1 MSLTNLRH
9 FVRIRSIMK
18 APFFFPAFALAVL
31 IGFTPPIAQ
40 AAETNAPT
48 RKKSSGKKKKAAR
61 KKGKNKKTK
70 TSANDNQKAVD
81 AERERASRIKRQE
94 ARKIQV
100 APGPKNSEATQ
111 ALAELVFNGQ
121 DDADTAGKLITE
133 GADVNARLETGDPLL
148 WFTAFSGKNKI
159 AARLIEAGADV
170 DAPNAMADQTALM
183 RAIRA
188 QNTEMVSL
196 LLDAGADPN
205 KKDKHGYSV
214 VAYAGE
220 YKSPVKVWQKLLDA
234 GADITEHSL
243 LEGAPTPLLWNVM
256 RSDAEVVA
264 WLLKHGASP
273 ETGVLGDSEQTPL
286 KHAVDNNDAVMVRLL
301 VDAGADINKLAP
313 EIQSAAKALLKQA
326 GR

>member
-1 MSLTNLRH
+1 
-9 FVRIRSIMK
+9 MK
-18 APFFFPAFALAVL
+18 ASFFFPAFALAVL
-31 IGFTPPIAQ
+31 IGFTPPSAQ

-48 RKKSSGKKKKAAR
+48 RKKSSGKKAAR

-81 AERERASRIKRQE
+81 AERVRASRIKRQE

-111 ALAELVFNGQ
+111 ALAKLVFNGQ

-133 GADVNARLETGDPLL
+133 GADVNARLETGDPML
-148 WFTAFSGKNKI
+148 WYTAFSGQNKM

-170 DAPNAMADQTALM
+170 DAPNAMADQTAQM
-183 RAIRA
+183 RALKV

-205 KKDKHGYSV
+205 KKDKYGYSV

-256 RSDAEVVA
+256 RSNAEVVA

-273 ETGVLGDSEQTPL
+273 EAGVLGDSEQTPL